1 MEIFK
6 NSRVSFKANG
16 EEFRFNGG
24 PVITRLSASCIYT
37 IENGEAVACQLFQN
51 HKERLYVDLMKNGVM
66 NITPESEFI
75 PVPEGC
81 VLRFIV
87 KVGEQKATVV
97 HIGEKTPILVRKDL
111 CGCGDE
117 PFDRFANDNSFTEGG
132 FRD

>member
-1 MEIFK
+1 METIK
-6 NSRVSFKANG
+6 NARISFKADG

-24 PVITRLSASCIYT
+24 PVITRLSSSCIYT
-37 IENGEAVACQLFQN
+37 LENGEAVACPLFQN

-66 NITPESEFI
+66 NVTPESEFF

-87 KVGEQKATVV
+87 KVGEGNARVV
-97 HIGEKTPILVRKDL
+97 HVGEKTPILVRKDL
-111 CGCGDE
+111 CGYSDE
-117 PFDRFANDNSFTEGG
+117 PFDRFANDGGFNEGG